1 MAETDQKTV
10 LERVIGFINEMDDRL
25 EAARARWGEFVPE
38 EYEAIV
44 NIVDEG
50 LDKIVDFLTPFSEE
64 QPIRTLLGRIRERL
78 QARRAAREAK
88 KAGA

>member
-1 MAETDQKTV
+1 MANEEQKTV
-10 LERVIGFINEMDDRL
+10 LERVIEFINEMDNKL
-25 EAARARWGEFVPE
+25 EAALAQYGDFIPDELRPTL
-38 EYEAIV
+38 

-50 LDKIVDFLTPFSEE
+50 LDKIVGFLTPFAEE

>member
-1 MAETDQKTV
+1 MADAEQKTV
-10 LERVIGFINEMDDRL
+10 LERVIGFINEMDDKL
-25 EAARARWGEFVPE
+25 EAALAQYGDFVPE
-38 EYEAIV
+38 ELRPTL

-50 LDKIVDFLTPFSEE
+50 LDKIVGFLTPFAEE

>member
-1 MAETDQKTV
+1 MADADQKTV
-10 LERVIGFINEMDDRL
+10 LERVIEFINEMDNKL
-25 EAARARWGEFVPE
+25 EAALAQYGDFIPDELRPTL
-38 EYEAIV
+38 

-50 LDKIVDFLTPFSEE
+50 LDKIVEFLTPFSEE

>member
-1 MAETDQKTV
+1 MAEAEQKTV
-10 LERVIGFINEMDDRL
+10 LERVIGFINEMDDKL
-25 EAARARWGEFVPE
+25 EAALAQYGDFIPTELRPTL
-38 EYEAIV
+38 
-44 NIVDEG
+44 NIIDEG
-50 LDKIVDFLTPFSEE
+50 LDKIVNFLTPFAEE

>member
-1 MAETDQKTV
+1 MADAEQKTV
-10 LERVIGFINEMDDRL
+10 LERVIGFINEMDDKL
-25 EAARARWGEFVPE
+25 EAALAQYGDFIPDELRPTL
-38 EYEAIV
+38 

-50 LDKIVDFLTPFSEE
+50 LDKIVEFLTPFSEE

>member
-1 MAETDQKTV
+1 MADTEQKTI
-10 LERVIGFINEMDDRL
+10 LERVIGFINEMDDNL
-25 EAARARWGEFVPE
+25 EAALAQYGDFIPDELRPTL
-38 EYEAIV
+38 

-50 LDKIVDFLTPFSEE
+50 LDKIVAFLTPFSEE

>member
-1 MAETDQKTV
+1 MADADQKTV
-10 LERVIGFINEMDDRL
+10 LERVIEFINEMDNKL
-25 EAARARWGEFVPE
+25 EAALAQYGDFIPE
-38 EYEAIV
+38 ELRPTL

-50 LDKIVDFLTPFSEE
+50 LDKIVGFLTPFSEE